1 MPKAASPV
9 RLQESIMQAATLAGH
24 LQHRST
30 AEQIEY
36 WADIGRKVSNSLDVQ
51 DLLSVASGLASLKV
65 EPVVVQPVSVE
76 GIFNELEH
84 ARSNGTLVTS
94 VTTSSVKYQ
103 SSISAP
109 GWLEQIDNMGH
120 IVIGQ
125 FINGVFVSR
134 D

>member
-65 EPVVVQPVSVE
+65 EPVVVPPVSVE
-76 GIFNELEH
+76 GIFNELEI

-103 SSISAP
+103 SSISDP